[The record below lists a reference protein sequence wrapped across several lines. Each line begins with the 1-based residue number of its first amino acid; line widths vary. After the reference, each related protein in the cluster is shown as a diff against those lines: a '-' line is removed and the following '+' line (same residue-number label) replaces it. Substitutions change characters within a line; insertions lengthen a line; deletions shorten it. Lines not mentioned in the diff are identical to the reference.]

1 MARKAYA
8 ARKLLQQVGGE
19 VVGDPDG
26 LSVHRTVMVSQRY
39 ADALARD
46 DRVEQVVVVHTELGD
61 VALVEF
67 VDSTRADRTH
77 PFEL

>member
-1 MARKAYA
+1 MARKVYA
-8 ARKLLQQVGGE
+8 ARKLLQQIGGE

-26 LSVHRTVMVSQRY
+26 LRAYRTVMVSRLY
-39 ADALARD
+39 ADAIVRD
-46 DRVEQVVVVHTELGD
+46 DRVKQVVVVATELGD